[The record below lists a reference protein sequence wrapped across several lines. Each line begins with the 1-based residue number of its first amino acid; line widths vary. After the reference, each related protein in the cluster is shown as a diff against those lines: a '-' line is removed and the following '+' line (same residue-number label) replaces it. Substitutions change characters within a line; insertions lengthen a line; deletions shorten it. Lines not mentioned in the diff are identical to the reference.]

1 MLKNREKI
9 KTKIKYT
16 NQANNQKYSIGVFR
30 SNLYISTY
38 LADPTGKVLIS
49 YTSKKEK
56 GTKSEAAFSVGKK
69 IGEYINKNKIKEVYF
84 NRSGYL
90 YHGRV
95 KKVAEGA
102 REAGVQ
108 F

>member
-9 KTKIKYT
+9 KTKIKFA
-16 NQANNQKYSIGVFR
+16 NQRNNLKYSVGIFR
-30 SNLYISTY
+30 SNLYTTAF
-38 LADPTGKVLIS
+38 LCDPKGKVLIS
-49 YTSKKEK
+49 FCSKNEK
-56 GTKSEAAFSVGKK
+56 GTKSETSYIIGKK
-69 IGEYINKNKIKEVYF
+69 LGEYITKNKISDIFF

-95 KKVAEGA
+95 KQVAEGA
-102 REAGVQ
+102 RSAGVQ